1 MDTQDN
7 NKPGRGSFLAFLIVV
22 GAVLTVSFVLVFLR
36 INSEPV
42 TKPGRVLGFYIE
54 GILAPPS
61 ECCGLPGLVPPP
73 CPDDS
78 PASMGFP
85 VPIRKD
91 GTVSLPSIK
100 PVYVRD
106 KSLREIHELVRSA
119 YQKAI
124 PNQNIAIRICLPLHA
139 YDSENRATMD
149 VNGYGKVLPNGCRNR
164 LHPRTGWITD
174 RCLLGSHGYSL
185 PPQTQRLTLQSASCR
200 NRI

>member
-7 NKPGRGSFLAFLIVV
+7 NKPGRGSFLALLIVV
-22 GAVLTVSFVLVFLR
+22 GAVLTVLFALVFLR
-36 INSEPV
+36 LNSEPV

-73 CPDDS
+73 CPDDP
-78 PASMGFP
+78 PASMGCP

-100 PVYVRD
+100 PVYVQD

-119 YQKAI
+119 YQKII
-124 PNQNIAIRICLPLHA
+124 PNQNIAIRIRLFPERQYWKKETWDRIRFCDDL
-139 YDSENRATMD
+139 
-149 VNGYGKVLPNGCRNR
+149 CNR
-164 LHPRTGWITD
+164 LKRV
-174 RCLLGSHGYSL
+174 LGISSDVDLANSNHKLY
-185 PPQTQRLTLQSASCR
+185 PP
-200 NRI
+200 

>member
-54 GILAPPS
+54 GILAPTS

-73 CPDDS
+73 RPDDL
-78 PASMGFP
+78 PAPMGWP

-91 GTVSLPSIK
+91 GTVSLPSIR
-100 PVYVRD
+100 PLYVQD
-106 KSLREIHELVRSA
+106 KSLREIHELVRS
-119 YQKAI
+119 
-124 PNQNIAIRICLPLHA
+124 
-139 YDSENRATMD
+139 
-149 VNGYGKVLPNGCRNR
+149 
-164 LHPRTGWITD
+164 
-174 RCLLGSHGYSL
+174 CLLYTSPS
-185 PPQTQRLTLQSASCR
+185 PRDRTRSRMPSSA
-200 NRI
+200 

>member
-1 MDTQDN
+1 MNTQDN
-7 NKPGRGSFLAFLIVV
+7 NKPSRLSLALLFVIC
-22 GAVLTVSFVLVFLR
+22 AVLTVPAVLVFLQL
-36 INSEPV
+36 NSEPV

-54 GILAPPS
+54 GVLGSPGGAAPN
-61 ECCGLPGLVPPP
+61 LLPPP
-73 CPDDS
+73 DPDYDF
-78 PASMGFP
+78 PETMGWP

-91 GTVSLPSIK
+91 GTVSLPSLK
-100 PVYVRD
+100 PVYVQD
-106 KSLREIHELVRSA
+106 KSLKEIRELVRSA
-119 YQKAI
+119 YKNII
-124 PNQNIAIRICLPLHA
+124 PNQNIAIRIRLPLHA

>member
-7 NKPGRGSFLAFLIVV
+7 NKPGRGSFLALLIVV
-22 GAVLTVSFVLVFLR
+22 GAVLTVSFALVFLR
-36 INSEPV
+36 LNSEPV
-42 TKPGRVLGFYIE
+42 TKPGQVLGFYIE
-54 GILAPPS
+54 GVLAPCEYGGVPNLAPP
-61 ECCGLPGLVPPP
+61 PGPN
-73 CPDDS
+73 DS
-78 PASMGFP
+78 PESMGYP